1 MWRRGQRT
9 YPADGGAFWRL
20 RWWSGLEGERY
31 APSTVARKR
40 RDRLPTDR
48 VVLFQ
53 TGEMYKRTTL
63 LPQPD
68 GWLVRVEV
76 QYAKY
81 LRSRYGEKIFALTG
95 ESASD
100 FRREILIQAI
110 KHYRLWRRKR

>member
-1 MWRRGQRT
+1 M
-9 YPADGGAFWRL
+9 
-20 RWWSGLEGERY
+20 
-31 APSTVARKR
+31 VRKR

-53 TGEMYKRTTL
+53 TGEMYKRTVL
-63 LPQPD
+63 IPQPD

-81 LRSRYGEKIFALTG
+81 LRRRYGEKIFMLRDEA
-95 ESASD
+95 AAD
-100 FRREILIQAI
+100 FRREIITQAI